1 MTNPGITTP
10 DRTRLQPAIFFDRD
24 DTLTV
29 DRHGYTCLVSDF
41 EFVEGAAESLALFHK
56 AGLRTFVITNQG
68 GIGKGLFQRADMH
81 RFNDKLMSETAAS
94 GGQIT
99 DIAFCP
105 HHPDAVDPDL
115 RAPCACRKPKP
126 GMLLTLAE
134 KWHIDLPGSVMIG
147 DRDSDV
153 GAGHA
158 AGCHAYRFDGG
169 SLLPLSQHILA
180 THFDGAG
187 L

>member
-1 MTNPGITTP
+1 MTNPGMAAP
-10 DRTRLQPAIFFDRD
+10 NKTRRQPAIFFDRD

-29 DRHGYTCLVSDF
+29 DRHGYTYLVSDF
-41 EFVEGAAESLALFHK
+41 KFVAGAAAALALFHN
-56 AGLRTFVITNQG
+56 AGLRAFVVTNQG
-68 GIGKGLFQRADMH
+68 GIGKGLFQREDMQ
-81 RFNDKLMSETAAS
+81 RFNDKLLGETAAN

-99 DIAFCP
+99 DIAYCP

-115 RAPCACRKPKP
+115 RAPCACRKPEP
-126 GMLLTLAE
+126 GMLLTLAA
-134 KWHIDLPGSVMIG
+134 KWHIDLPRSVMVG

-153 GAGHA
+153 AAGRA

-169 SLLPLSQHILA
+169 SLLSLSRHILA